1 MRRMV
6 LSGACAFSVLTF
18 LLSGELCVAIRLDEV
33 ENLIDKESEISQ
45 EEAEAAV
52 TMESNG
58 EQQDSDKSSF
68 WASCPSGLE
77 TITQEN
83 WPTLCAFKE
92 LDLFQ
97 APGPELP
104 EGVFDFHSNQPIY
117 FNRDSEA
124 INISLAFAS
133 EFFDALEDNDTFH
146 LILNDFGQ
154 AEIDKNETFKEDFA
168 RWATNISG
176 TAFGDGSTEFWSS
189 VHNLEEGLL
198 PAIFIIEH
206 YAEHAIIGGAIY
218 LLHVLEH
225 AAAHEVVFGEAFL
238 ANVFGISLV
247 SASSALGHSLHFVL
261 HYIITPL
268 LVEKTIVMILAYQK
282 MWLTTTNKVEDFVNR
297 LMLRSTCAVQL
308 TAISGPIGHPLDAKA
323 IHPVVDHVCGQNQ
336 TAILSTILTR
346 AHKTI
351 AHVFGIIV
359 ELGECMNPEG
369 DNDRAKTSCA
379 NRLYRPLR
387 QDKDLPGILWSALVY
402 MATVM
407 RVTDD
412 LLIKPH
418 YGNVMESHFG
428 VTPPPAGT
436 TGGFSELQDLID
448 VNVTNAGLDRRFIT
462 CYSIIAT
469 HRAFE
474 TSLARVAQ
482 SLQVY
487 SQTFARR
494 YTAPVARAISWKPCQ
509 KIFEEF
515 HPRKS
520 PNGFC
525 KRHKVNITREQE
537 IALKVPCSSPMNW
550 PQWQCHERH
559 WLMTREDG
567 LWCKHVGTFKGYE
580 YRDFGVDHTRCG
592 CECCKRENAGRS
604 LWPELESGG
613 GH

>member
-1 MRRMV
+1 MRSMV
-6 LSGACAFSVLTF
+6 LSGVCAFSVLTF
-18 LLSGELCVAIRLDEV
+18 LLSGELCVAIRLNEAD
-33 ENLIDKESEISQ
+33 NLDLESDISQ
-45 EEAEAAV
+45 EAAEAAV
-52 TMESNG
+52 IMESNG

-68 WASCPSGLE
+68 WESCPSGLR
-77 TITQEN
+77 TIKEKN
-83 WPTLCAFKE
+83 SPTMCSFGK

-97 APGPELP
+97 APEPQLP
-104 EGVFDFHSNQPIY
+104 EGVFNFHSDQPIY

-154 AEIDKNETFKEDFA
+154 LEIDKNETFREEFA

-189 VHNLEEGLL
+189 VHNIEAGLL
-198 PAIFIIEH
+198 PAIFILEH
-206 YAEHAIIGGAIY
+206 AVEHAIIGGAIT

-225 AAAHEVVFGEAFL
+225 AAAHEVLFGEAFL
-238 ANVFGISLV
+238 ANFFGISLV
-247 SASSALGHSLHFVL
+247 SASSHLGHALHFFL

-268 LVEKTIVMILAYQK
+268 LVERTITMVLEFQK
-282 MWLTTTNKVEDFVNR
+282 MWLTTTDKVEDFVNR

-308 TAISGPIGHPLDAKA
+308 TATDGPIGHPLDEDA
-323 IHPVVDHVCGQNQ
+323 IQPVVTEVCGLNQ
-336 TAILSTILTR
+336 TRILSTILRR
-346 AHKTI
+346 AHATI
-351 AHVFGIIV
+351 VHVFGIIV
-359 ELGECMNPEG
+359 ELGQCMNPEG
-369 DNDRAKTSCA
+369 ENDRAKTSCA

-387 QDKDLPGILWSALVY
+387 QDKDLPGILWTALVY
-402 MATVM
+402 MSTVM

-412 LLIKPH
+412 LLIEPH
-418 YGNVMESHFG
+418 YGDVMQSHFG
-428 VTPPPAGT
+428 VTPPPEGK
-436 TGGFSELQDLID
+436 TGGFSELQDVKD
-448 VNVTNAGLDRRFIT
+448 VKEASLDRRFLT

-482 SLQVY
+482 SIQVY

-494 YTAPVARAISWKPCQ
+494 FTVPVFRAISWKPCQ

-515 HPRKS
+515 HPKKS

-525 KRHKVNITREQE
+525 KRHKLSITTEQE
-537 IALKVPCSSPMNW
+537 IALKVPCSSPLNW

-559 WLMTREDG
+559 WLMTKEDG
-567 LWCKHVGTFKGYE
+567 LWCKHVGVSKGYE
-580 YRDFGVDHTRCG
+580 YRDFGVDLTKCG